1 MGMKGFSS
9 SSTKVPVQVSS
20 NGQDY
25 STSTTFYSYSEQMK
39 HISLY
44 SLSFMMFGDKVIN
57 ATHIECAVP
66 PHWKSRVIKVCVSAD
81 EYLKLNDSQFTT
93 LSYDVPLKV
102 KDAYPLSGPSSGNF
116 AVTINGGPF
125 RNLTNLYCRFGSSV
139 ILATYVTSM
148 QIQCLAPQQWSSGF
162 QFRQTAKT
170 FRVMSDQFLR

>member
-1 MGMKGFSS
+1 MSLCR
-9 SSTKVPVQVSS
+9 Q
-20 NGQDY
+20 
-25 STSTTFYSYSEQMK
+25 

-116 AVTINGGPF
+116 VVTINGGPF